1 MKKVKKFVYTAL
13 IASGMLGSFVSCDY
27 LDVSKELAENLT
39 LDQVFDNPGYT
50 KRWQANIYNCIPNY
64 SEMGKGATTGFT
76 GVWSLM
82 SGQVV
87 ANTTAVGTQM
97 ITGFNSSN
105 ASFHR
110 WATLYKY
117 IRQGFIFL
125 DNAKDHMGSEQDAS
139 YISEKDMNRLKAETK
154 FLIAYSY
161 FSLLWS
167 CSFDFGDRRS

>member
-76 GVWSLM
+76 GVC
-82 SGQVV
+82 
-87 ANTTAVGTQM
+87 
-97 ITGFNSSN
+97 
-105 ASFHR
+105 
-110 WATLYKY
+110 
-117 IRQGFIFL
+117 
-125 DNAKDHMGSEQDAS
+125 
-139 YISEKDMNRLKAETK
+139 RL
-154 FLIAYSY
+154 
-161 FSLLWS
+161 
-167 CSFDFGDRRS
+167 